1 MYLMHQ
7 IVDYSNARGFLE
19 YVALMGFLLGSV
31 ALATHRDSHEGR
43 RRLRDRNRR
52 RRPSAI

>member
-43 RRLRDRNRR
+43 RRLRDRG
-52 RRPSAI
+52 AVE